1 MFGKK
6 KKMEAEIACLMYRVA
21 ELEERLCPCE
31 QHKWIITRTEYDV
44 GISPGD
50 ITTYYTYK
58 CKRCGKT
65 KRTWEMLRTW
75 KEGAD
80 HEAD

>member
-6 KKMEAEIACLMYRVA
+6 KKMEAEIARLMYRVA

-44 GISPGD
+44 GTSPRD

-65 KRTWEMLRTW
+65 KRTMDMLPTW